1 LNCNSSR
8 AIDLCEVLAAD
19 ITLEEQKTS
28 GMSAR
33 MEREVILAIFALVQ
47 YAVVI
52 FDAASFLPKRAGK
65 RQLNTVCLQK
75 EMKIV

>member
-1 LNCNSSR
+1 
-8 AIDLCEVLAAD
+8 
-19 ITLEEQKTS
+19 
-28 GMSAR
+28 

-47 YAVVI
+47 YAVFI